1 MVIVRALLRRLECP
15 EHGVRVQG
23 VPFARYR
30 AQFTRDFDDV
40 AAFLATVPD
49 EALTREYMRRLN
61 ARRARDRAGRKPKL
75 KPCKFCRQKFGTVA
89 MRVHIPSCEAKKK
102 KGGK

>member
-1 MVIVRALLRRLECP
+1 MNDLTIHFPVEP
-15 EHGVRVQG
+15 ES
-23 VPFARYR
+23 A
-30 AQFTRDFDDV
+30 AKAV